1 MDQLGRIRDHLLGPL
16 LLKSQPW
23 LLVVLVVVF
32 QTQWPPDNNAANFP
46 FAVISVLSQRS
57 IDFNNFLVLL
67 SKKVGPSHFL
77 APPIK
82 KMHTPVGQ

>member
-46 FAVISVLSQRS
+46 FAVISVLSQRG
-57 IDFNNFLVLL
+57 IDFNKTKIRLV
-67 SKKVGPSHFL
+67 KKL
-77 APPIK
+77 APLIF
-82 KMHTPVGQ
+82 

>member
-46 FAVISVLSQRS
+46 FAVISVLSQRG
-57 IDFNNFLVLL
+57 IDFNKTKIRLV
-67 SKKVGPSHFL
+67 KEL
-77 APPIK
+77 APLIF
-82 KMHTPVGQ
+82 